1 MPPCCATNRSAL
13 PRSVNGRGA
22 GTCEEAAAACRV
34 DFDDFFGAVFV
45 FRLMSYFLSTLRE
58 LELAPEKISFV

>member
-1 MPPCCATNRSAL
+1 LA
-13 PRSVNGRGA
+13 RSVKGLITGA
-22 GTCEEAAAACRV
+22 SEEAAAGRRV
-34 DFDDFFGAVFV
+34 DFDAFFGAVFV